1 MQFEIYQKYRAR
13 IRYHRTDDLQP
24 DALPDGTE
32 LIVWA
37 MWIADDDENFAGE
50 WIFEPVERGY
60 WLPERDLEFLTE
72 ANF

>member
-1 MQFEIYQKYRAR
+1 
-13 IRYHRTDDLQP
+13 
-24 DALPDGTE
+24 
-32 LIVWA
+32 
-37 MWIADDDENFAGE
+37 MWIADDDEKFSGE